1 MYPQFFGFE
10 KLPFRLRP
18 DLDFLYSGHEYRR
31 VRGELLAAL
40 SAGPRVVLL
49 MGLPGV
55 GKTLLLEDVLGQVA
69 VRFALCR
76 INQPHVSPVELLQA
90 LLLQLGAHSFD
101 LNTGLPGLMTELAAA
116 IRAADTR
123 GATPLLAVDDA
134 HLLAGT
140 TLRLLE
146 DILSCAPRLKILL
159 AAQSR
164 PRPGPGPGPGPSD
177 LAARFSAAESPSR
190 VHLRALS
197 AEETTAYVERRLAL
211 VGAGGKGFF
220 TPDAYAM
227 IFQLAGGTA
236 RLINVLCDAA
246 LHAACLRASGQVSAA
261 EVRLAVEDSR
271 WSEAL
276 GRQDAMAVA
285 PAPEASAQLLVKHG
299 AEQLG
304 AWPLTAG
311 RMSIGRAIDNEMRLE
326 KRCVSRHHCHVVT
339 VGNVSTIEDLG
350 SVNGVCVNGKA
361 VKRHVLQNRDQIILG
376 EYLLSYLAE

>member
-1 MYPQFFGFE
+1 
-10 KLPFRLRP
+10 
-18 DLDFLYSGHEYRR
+18 
-31 VRGELLAAL
+31 
-40 SAGPRVVLL
+40 

-69 VRFALCR
+69 GRFALCR
-76 INQPHVSPVELLQA
+76 INQPYVSPVELLQA
-90 LLLQLGAHSFD
+90 LLLQLGAHSVD
-101 LNTGLPGLMTELAAA
+101 LNTGLPGLMTELAAT
-116 IRAADTR
+116 IGAADTR
-123 GATPLLAVDDA
+123 GPTPLLVVDDA
-134 HLLAGT
+134 QLLAGT
-140 TLRLLE
+140 TLHILE

-164 PRPGPGPGPGPSD
+164 PHPGPHPGAEPGAPD
-177 LAARFSAAESPSR
+177 LAALIPVAESPRR
-190 VHLRALS
+190 VHLKALS

-211 VGAGGKGFF
+211 AGAGGRGLF
-220 TPDAYAM
+220 TAEAYAM

-276 GRQDAMAVA
+276 ARQDAMTRA
-285 PAPEASAQLLVKHG
+285 PAQEAPARLLVRHG

-304 AWPLTAG
+304 AWPLKTG
-311 RMSIGRAIDNEMRLE
+311 RMSIGRATDNEMRLD

-350 SVNGVCVNGKA
+350 SVNGICVNGKA

-376 EYLLSYLAE
+376 EYQLSYLAG

>member
-40 SAGPRVVLL
+40 GTGPRVVLL

-69 VRFALCR
+69 AQFALCR

-101 LNTGLPGLMTELAAA
+101 LNTGLPGLMTELATA
-116 IRAADTR
+116 IRAADSR

-140 TLRLLE
+140 TLHVLE
-146 DILSCAPRLKILL
+146 DILTGAPRLKILR

-164 PRPGPGPGPGPSD
+164 PRAGSGASD
-177 LAARFSAAESPSR
+177 LAARFPAAESPSR
-190 VHLRALS
+190 VHLMSLG

-211 VGAGGKGFF
+211 AGAGGKGFF
-220 TPDAYAM
+220 APDAYAM
-227 IFQLAGGTA
+227 IFQLTGGTA

-246 LHAACLRASGQVSAA
+246 LHAACQRASGQVSAA

-285 PAPEASAQLLVKHG
+285 PAPEAPAQLLVRHG
-299 AEQLG
+299 VDQLG
-304 AWPLTAG
+304 AWPLKPG

-339 VGNVSTIEDLG
+339 IGNVSTIEDLG
-350 SVNGVCVNGKA
+350 SVNGICVNGKA

-376 EYLLSYLAE
+376 DYLLSYLAG

>member
-31 VRGELLAAL
+31 VRAELLAAL
-40 SAGPRVVLL
+40 STGPRVVLL

-55 GKTLLLEDVLGQVA
+55 GKTLLLEDLLGHLA
-69 VRFALCR
+69 ARFALCR

-90 LLLQLGAHSFD
+90 LLLQLGAPSVE
-101 LNTGLPGLMTELAAA
+101 LNTGLPGLMKELAAA
-116 IRAADTR
+116 GRTVDTR
-123 GATPLLAVDDA
+123 GTIPLLVVDDA
-134 HLLAGT
+134 HLLAGS
-140 TLRLLE
+140 TLRILE

-164 PRPGPGPGPGPSD
+164 PRTGSGPPD
-177 LAARFSAAESPSR
+177 LAARIPVAESLSQ
-190 VHLRALS
+190 VHLKALS
-197 AEETTAYVERRLAL
+197 AEETTAYVERRLVLA
-211 VGAGGKGFF
+211 GAGGKGIF
-220 TPDAYAM
+220 TADAYAM

-276 GRQDAMAVA
+276 GRQDATASVPALEA
-285 PAPEASAQLLVKHG
+285 PAQLLVRHG

-304 AWPLTAG
+304 VWPLKSG
-311 RMSIGRAIDNEMRLE
+311 RMSIGRAGDNDMRLE
-326 KRCVSRHHCHVVT
+326 KSCVSRHHCLVVT
-339 VGNVSTIEDLG
+339 VGNVSTIEDLE
-350 SVNGVCVNGKA
+350 SVNGIWVNGKA
-361 VKRHVLQNRDQIILG
+361 VKRHVLQNRDQITLG
-376 EYLLSYLAE
+376 EYLLSYLAD

>member
-1 MYPQFFGFE
+1 MYPQFFCLE

-40 SAGPRVVLL
+40 GTGPRVVVL
-49 MGLPGV
+49 MGPPGV

-69 VRFALCR
+69 GRFALCR
-76 INQPHVSPVELLQA
+76 INQPQVSPAELLQA
-90 LLLQLGAHSFD
+90 LLLQLGAPSPD
-101 LNTGLPGLMTELAAA
+101 PNARLPGLMTELAAA
-116 IRAADTR
+116 IRAVDTR
-123 GATPLLAVDDA
+123 GATPLLVVDDA
-134 HLLAGT
+134 QLLPGT
-140 TLRLLE
+140 TLHTLE

-164 PRPGPGPGPGPSD
+164 PQPGSCDPV
-177 LAARFSAAESPSR
+177 ARMPFAEAPRR
-190 VHLRALS
+190 VHLKALC
-197 AEETTAYVERRLAL
+197 AEEATAYVERRLAL
-211 VGAGGKGFF
+211 VGVGGKGFF
-220 TPDAYAM
+220 TADAYAM

-246 LHAACLRASGQVSAA
+246 LHAACQRASGQVSAA

-271 WSEAL
+271 WSEVL
-276 GRQDAMAVA
+276 GRQDAMAGA
-285 PAPEASAQLLVKHG
+285 PALEAPAQLLVRYG

-304 AWPLTAG
+304 AWPLTTG
-311 RMSIGRAIDNEMRLE
+311 LMSIGRAPDNEMRLE
-326 KRCVSRHHCHVVT
+326 KRCVSRHHCLVVT

-350 SVNGVCVNGKA
+350 SVNGICVNGKT

-376 EYLLSYLAE
+376 EYLLSYLAG

>member
-10 KLPFRLRP
+10 KLPFRLLP

-40 SAGPRVVLL
+40 GGGPRVVLL

-55 GKTLLLEDVLGQVA
+55 GKTLLLEDLLGQVEA
-69 VRFALCR
+69 RFALCR

-101 LNTGLPGLMTELAAA
+101 LNAGLPGLMTELAATIGA
-116 IRAADTR
+116 VDAR
-123 GATPLLAVDDA
+123 GATPLLVVDDA
-134 HLLAGT
+134 QLLAGS
-140 TLRLLE
+140 TLRILE
-146 DILSCAPRLKILL
+146 GILSCAPRMKILL

-164 PRPGPGPGPGPSD
+164 PRPGPGPGPPD
-177 LAARFSAAESPSR
+177 LAARIPVAESLGQ
-190 VHLRALS
+190 VHLRALC

-211 VGAGGKGFF
+211 AGAGGKGIF
-220 TPDAYAM
+220 TADAYAM

-276 GRQDAMAVA
+276 GRQDAIAGA
-285 PAPEASAQLLVKHG
+285 PAPEAPAQLLVRHG

-304 AWPLTAG
+304 VWPLKSG
-311 RMSIGRAIDNEMRLE
+311 RMSIGRAPDNEMQLD
-326 KRCVSRHHCHVVT
+326 KRGVSRHHCHVVT
-339 VGNVSTIEDLG
+339 LGNVSTIEDLG
-350 SVNGVCVNGKA
+350 SVNGIWVNGKA

-376 EYLLSYLAE
+376 EYLLSYLAD

>member
-40 SAGPRVVLL
+40 GTGPRVVLL

-69 VRFALCR
+69 AQFALCR

-101 LNTGLPGLMTELAAA
+101 LNTGLPGLMTELATA
-116 IRAADTR
+116 IRAADSR

-140 TLRLLE
+140 TLHVLE
-146 DILSCAPRLKILL
+146 DILTGAPRLKILL

-164 PRPGPGPGPGPSD
+164 PRAGSGASD
-177 LAARFSAAESPSR
+177 LAARFPAAESPSR
-190 VHLRALS
+190 VHLMSLG

-211 VGAGGKGFF
+211 AGAGGKGFF
-220 TPDAYAM
+220 APDAYAM
-227 IFQLAGGTA
+227 IFQLTGGTA

-246 LHAACLRASGQVSAA
+246 LHAACQRASGQVSAA

-285 PAPEASAQLLVKHG
+285 PAPEAPAQLLVRHG
-299 AEQLG
+299 VDQLG
-304 AWPLTAG
+304 AWPLKPG

-339 VGNVSTIEDLG
+339 IGNVSTIEDLG
-350 SVNGVCVNGKA
+350 SVNGICVNGKA

-376 EYLLSYLAE
+376 DYLLSYLAG

>member
-40 SAGPRVVLL
+40 STGPRVVLL
-49 MGLPGV
+49 TGLPGV
-55 GKTLLLEDVLGQVA
+55 GKTLLLEDVLGQA
-69 VRFALCR
+69 GGQFALCR
-76 INQPHVSPVELLQA
+76 INQPHVSPAELLQA
-90 LLLQLGAHSFD
+90 LLLQFGAHSFD
-101 LNTGLPGLMTELAAA
+101 LNTGMPGLMTELAAA
-116 IRAADTR
+116 IGGVDTR
-123 GATPLLAVDDA
+123 GATPLLVVDDA
-134 HLLAGT
+134 QLLAGT
-140 TLRLLE
+140 TLHMLE

-164 PRPGPGPGPGPSD
+164 PRPGPFD
-177 LAARFSAAESPSR
+177 LAALIPVAESPRR
-190 VHLRALS
+190 VHLKALS

-211 VGAGGKGFF
+211 VGVGGKGLF
-220 TPDAYAM
+220 TADAYAM

-276 GRQDAMAVA
+276 GRQDAMVSA
-285 PAPEASAQLLVKHG
+285 PALEAPAQLLVRHG
-299 AEQLG
+299 TEQLG
-304 AWPLTAG
+304 AWPLKTG
-311 RMSIGRAIDNEMRLE
+311 RMSIGRAPDNEMRLE

-350 SVNGVCVNGKA
+350 SVNGICVNGKA

-376 EYLLSYLAE
+376 EYLLSYLLG